1 VDVDAVAVT
10 GTWWRQTPYG
20 GDPLYRADPPS
31 DGRWQR
37 GDVVGAMYF
46 ADSEQ
51 TAWAEWY
58 RALAEFAI
66 PPDRQ
71 MPRDLWRW
79 DVRTDHVAD
88 LSTLDRLAAVGLPAP
103 RPGRAGWM
111 SFQVVG
117 QQLWQAGYAG
127 VQSPSAARP
136 EALVLAL
143 FWLAQEVPSA
153 SPVRP
158 ALTYRRPPTPPTG
171 MTT

>member
-1 VDVDAVAVT
+1 MDVDAVAVT

-20 GDPLYRADPPS
+20 GDPLYKADPPS
-31 DGRWQR
+31 DGRWQK
-37 GDVVGAMYF
+37 GDVVGGMYF

-79 DVRTDHVAD
+79 ELQAERVAD

-103 RPGRAGWM
+103 RPGQRGWM
-111 SFQVVG
+111 PFQEVG
-117 QQLWQAGYAG
+117 EQLWRAGYAG
-127 VQSPSAARP
+127 VQAPSAARSD
-136 EALVLAL
+136 ALILGL
-143 FWLAQEVPSA
+143 FRPAHEVPGA

-158 ALTYRRPPTPPTG
+158 ALTYRRPPAPPTR